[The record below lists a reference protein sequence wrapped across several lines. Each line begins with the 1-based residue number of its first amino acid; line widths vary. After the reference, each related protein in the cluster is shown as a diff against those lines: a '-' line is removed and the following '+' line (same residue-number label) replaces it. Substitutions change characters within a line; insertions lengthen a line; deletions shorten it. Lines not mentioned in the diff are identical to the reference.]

1 MPQTKKTDYL
11 IIGQGIAGT
20 LLSHSLLRA
29 GCEVLVMDDGQPNT
43 PSRIAGGLI
52 NPVTGKRMVQTWLI
66 EELMP
71 YARQTY
77 TAIGEELGL
86 ELLRELELIDFH
98 ESAAQRELFNSRAAA
113 GTPYLLQPPA
123 KNGWSKYFNYQ
134 FGIGVVAPCMVVDTQ
149 LLLATWRA
157 KLEEQNRLVAGNFS
171 WGDCKITPTGATYGD
186 IQAKKIICCQGAA
199 AADSPYFNTLPW
211 TKDKGEALIA
221 TIPGLPQTVIYKFG
235 TTTIVPMA
243 DGLFWIGAQHD
254 WKYTDLQPSST
265 YRHDTSQLLMEW
277 LRLPAT
283 IVGHSA
289 AARPANQ
296 DRKPFIGL
304 HPRQPAVGIF
314 SGLGGKG
321 FSLAPYFA
329 DSFANHLVHGTL
341 LPHGTA
347 ISRYHQLL
355 RLPSWP
361 EVQ

>member
-1 MPQTKKTDYL
+1 MQTDYL

-29 GCEVLVMDDGQPNT
+29 GCDVLVLDNGQPDT

-52 NPVTGKRMVQTWLI
+52 NPVTGKRMVQSWLI

-71 YARQTY
+71 YARQAY
-77 TAIGEELGL
+77 TTIGDELGIS
-86 ELLRELELIDFH
+86 LLREIELIDFH
-98 ESAAQRELFNSRAAA
+98 ESVAQREFFNNRAAA
-113 GTPYLLQPPA
+113 GTPYLHQPEA
-123 KNGWSKYFNYQ
+123 KNGLAKYFNYQ
-134 FGIGVVAPCMVVDTQ
+134 FGMGVVAPCIIVDTQ
-149 LLLATWRA
+149 LLLANWRNYLA
-157 KLEEQNRLVAGNFS
+157 AQNKLINGNFS
-171 WGDCKITPTGATYGD
+171 WHDCQITATGITYGN

-199 AADSPYFNTLPW
+199 AADNPYFGGLPW
-211 TKDKGEALIA
+211 TKDKGEALVA
-221 TIPGLPQTVIYKFG
+221 SIPGLPPTAIYKYG

-254 WKYTDLQPSST
+254 WKYTDLLPSSI
-265 YRHDTSQLLMEW
+265 YRHDTSQLLMQW

-296 DRKPFIGL
+296 DRKPFIGF
-304 HPRQPAVGIF
+304 HPRHPSVGIF

-329 DSFANHLVHGTL
+329 DSFASHMVHGTP
-341 LPHGTA
+341 LPHGTS
-347 ISRYHQLL
+347 ISRHNSLL
-355 RLPSWP
+355 TD
-361 EVQ
+361 V